1 MFCQF
6 SCAFFLPTLRN
17 KMAGW
22 REEQP
27 QPGVVRG
34 WMVRKVNSEQKKR
47 ASQKNKFRLGRAIC
61 LSIDRGGHE
70 GMKTPLQ
77 EMKIGGTSV
86 RVAPFLARAPQLI
99 PNAAQENR

>member
-1 MFCQF
+1 MRIQKKRRMVILLAECYAAQR
-6 SCAFFLPTLRN
+6 SKSTLRN

-47 ASQKNKFRLGRAIC
+47 ASQKNKFRLGNAIC
-61 LSIDRGGHE
+61 FSLVH
-70 GMKTPLQ
+70 
-77 EMKIGGTSV
+77 
-86 RVAPFLARAPQLI
+86 
-99 PNAAQENR
+99 